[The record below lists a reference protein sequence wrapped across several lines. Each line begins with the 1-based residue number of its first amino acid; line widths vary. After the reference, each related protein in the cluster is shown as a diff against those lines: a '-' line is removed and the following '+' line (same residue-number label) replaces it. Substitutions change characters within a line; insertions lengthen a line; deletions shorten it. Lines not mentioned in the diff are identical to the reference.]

1 MLTRVLRADLARN
14 RLVATALTAL
24 IAVVTTLA
32 AAATLITARTLHT
45 IDHFFDTSRVPNV
58 VQMHTG
64 ELDPDLVTQWATGRE
79 DIVDYQLQRTLP
91 IPGRALWIAGVNHSD
106 SVLEPAAVTSPER
119 FDLLLGEDGQVV
131 APEPGQIALPVH
143 YLAAGQAA
151 LGDEVIIQT
160 GATQLHLRVSD
171 FLRDAQMNPSLVTSK
186 RMALHPQDYAT
197 LNEHYAPEYLIEF
210 RLAEGASGSDVID
223 AYVAAGLPAKG
234 IAVTDSIFWLMN
246 GVSTF
251 ALAAIALIA
260 AGLLTVVALI
270 ALRLAVL
277 SALQQEIA
285 PLAVLSA
292 IGAPFVQVRRMFL
305 AKYLAMAAVGAAL
318 GVLLAYPLSAW
329 LGANITLY
337 FGHAPSS
344 VLILAAPFV
353 VGALVVA
360 VTVAFC
366 LRLLRGL
373 RRCSSAELLR
383 MGAQGQAGSPKK
395 GRGRRL
401 LAGFGRQ
408 RRAGEE
414 ESGRLRVNGG
424 GEAGAG
430 EDSGGEAGASDEGAG
445 ADEAGAHGAGV
456 HGAAERAL
464 SSRLMSSFMP
474 PFVWMTVRVLRS
486 ATSVMLAL
494 VVMGAGMTAIL
505 PAALTH
511 TMSDARFATY
521 LGIGPADLRI
531 DLRPSAEADASAGA
545 ADIMQRALATH
556 EQIDAFG
563 IYHSYS
569 VEVSAAGADAESLVV
584 EVGDHQLFPV
594 AYIEGNAPAPREG
607 AMPHTPAPDRE
618 RPDRVLAASDMPE
631 IALSYSAARDL
642 DVKVGDS
649 LQLDDV
655 GKMTPD
661 GPAAADA
668 VSANPAGPKTFT
680 VSGIYQDLTNGGRSG
695 KTYEALAGEAL
706 WQVAYATL
714 TQPADE
720 AQTQA
725 VADDLAKQ
733 IPGAKVTDIS
743 GYIAQTMGAL
753 HAQLRIVTLV
763 AVLSALGVIALI
775 THLVTLLVCVRE
787 RRDIEVLARIG
798 ASPSGLR
805 RSYQARMIAIGAA
818 GTLGALAFTFTIG
831 ERLISLAFGLLGAPA
846 VKLLPN
852 VWVTAI
858 AIPAAIILAMWLAT
872 RTALS
877 HIPPLAR
884 SVVAPRTALVPR
896 VVASD
901 EQASQVRVANQ
912 AESAGPM
919 HLASL
924 RPRSAAAE
932 APSQHAT
939 PPATNAAP
947 HPATPPTGGALA
959 NHDEPGGHHD

>member
-1 MLTRVLRADLARN
+1 M
-14 RLVATALTAL
+14 
-24 IAVVTTLA
+24 
-32 AAATLITARTLHT
+32 
-45 IDHFFDTSRVPNV
+45 PN
-58 VQMHTG
+58 
-64 ELDPDLVTQWATGRE
+64 L
-79 DIVDYQLQRTLP
+79 
-91 IPGRALWIAGVNHSD
+91 
-106 SVLEPAAVTSPER
+106 
-119 FDLLLGEDGQVV
+119 
-131 APEPGQIALPVH
+131 
-143 YLAAGQAA
+143 
-151 LGDEVIIQT
+151 
-160 GATQLHLRVSD
+160 
-171 FLRDAQMNPSLVTSK
+171 
-186 RMALHPQDYAT
+186 
-197 LNEHYAPEYLIEF
+197 
-210 RLAEGASGSDVID
+210 
-223 AYVAAGLPAKG
+223 
-234 IAVTDSIFWLMN
+234 
-246 GVSTF
+246 
-251 ALAAIALIA
+251 
-260 AGLLTVVALI
+260 
-270 ALRLAVL
+270 
-277 SALQQEIA
+277 
-285 PLAVLSA
+285 
-292 IGAPFVQVRRMFL
+292 
-305 AKYLAMAAVGAAL
+305 
-318 GVLLAYPLSAW
+318 
-329 LGANITLY
+329 
-337 FGHAPSS
+337 
-344 VLILAAPFV
+344 
-353 VGALVVA
+353 
-360 VTVAFC
+360 
-366 LRLLRGL
+366 
-373 RRCSSAELLR
+373 
-383 MGAQGQAGSPKK
+383 
-395 GRGRRL
+395 
-401 LAGFGRQ
+401 
-408 RRAGEE
+408 
-414 ESGRLRVNGG
+414 
-424 GEAGAG
+424 
-430 EDSGGEAGASDEGAG
+430 
-445 ADEAGAHGAGV
+445 
-456 HGAAERAL
+456 
-464 SSRLMSSFMP
+464 
-474 PFVWMTVRVLRS
+474 
-486 ATSVMLAL
+486 
-494 VVMGAGMTAIL
+494 
-505 PAALTH
+505 
-511 TMSDARFATY
+511 
-521 LGIGPADLRI
+521 
-531 DLRPSAEADASAGA
+531 
-545 ADIMQRALATH
+545 
-556 EQIDAFG
+556 
-563 IYHSYS
+563 
-569 VEVSAAGADAESLVV
+569 
-584 EVGDHQLFPV
+584 
-594 AYIEGNAPAPREG
+594 PAPREG

-618 RPDRVLAASDMPE
+618 RPDRVLAASNMPE

-649 LQLDDV
+649 LQLDD
-655 GKMTPD
+655 GGEKTSD

-668 VSANPAGPKTFT
+668 VSANPAGPRTFT

-775 THLVTLLVCVRE
+775 THLVTLLVCARE

-846 VKLLPN
+846 VELLPD

-858 AIPAAIILAMWLAT
+858 TIPAAIILAMWLAT

-924 RPRSAAAE
+924 RPALLRPRSAAAE